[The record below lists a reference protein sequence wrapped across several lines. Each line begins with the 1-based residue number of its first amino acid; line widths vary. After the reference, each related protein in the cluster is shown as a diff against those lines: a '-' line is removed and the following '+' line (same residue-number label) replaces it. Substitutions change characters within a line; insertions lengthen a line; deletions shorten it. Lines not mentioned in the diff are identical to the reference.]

1 MEIEVTVMPK
11 SAEWLQK
18 THDGSFFGNR
28 GTTLEKVDA
37 ALAHCERMPSEATM
51 IVLARSFSEYR
62 LRHPQWLMSPRN
74 RSGAMTQLSAA
85 ISEKL
90 ESLRCKAP
98 YVWCPG
104 VDDEMRKCATNL
116 IENLHL
122 HPVLLTTN
130 DDLSKFSASAH
141 LYLLAHGHSSMPLF
155 TTKAGKWTADQ
166 LADLLLATG
175 IDQTIRNIT
184 MLVCHAGESV
194 NTIENANAMMDLSV
208 QFASAS
214 EERKAELNK
223 KYEEIKQ
230 SAREPGLYERT
241 GDSLEDI
248 ESQSKLLLPMAAQ
261 LSAALKHRGFSHFQL
276 ISFKA
281 PVMQNF
287 GEIEVQC
294 SLHKYIK
301 LPAGIKLDLRSKRN
315 SNAKLYKKSPSYVGN
330 APASQYPEYTAIWR

>member
-1 MEIEVTVMPK
+1 
-11 SAEWLQK
+11 
-18 THDGSFFGNR
+18 
-28 GTTLEKVDA
+28 
-37 ALAHCERMPSEATM
+37 
-51 IVLARSFSEYR
+51 
-62 LRHPQWLMSPRN
+62 
-74 RSGAMTQLSAA
+74 
-85 ISEKL
+85 
-90 ESLRCKAP
+90 
-98 YVWCPG
+98 
-104 VDDEMRKCATNL
+104 
-116 IENLHL
+116 
-122 HPVLLTTN
+122 
-130 DDLSKFSASAH
+130 
-141 LYLLAHGHSSMPLF
+141 MPLF

-248 ESQSKLLLPMAAQ
+248 ESQSNLLLPMAAQ